1 MSEQEKKELDLEETG
16 AASEEQAPASNK
28 TESAAPTKS
37 TSKSAASKK
46 SKQPDKKK
54 GGPLRYLREMRSE
67 LKKVSWPTKKQ
78 TLNNTGIVIV
88 VVLVVGVFVWIFD
101 GIAGS
106 LIGALI
112 KLFGA

>member
-1 MSEQEKKELDLEETG
+1 MSEHENKDLELEETKSSD
-16 AASEEQAPASNK
+16 AAESVAEAPAK
-28 TESAAPTKS
+28 TPAKS
-37 TSKSAASKK
+37 GSSKK
-46 SKQPDKKK
+46 NKQPEKRK
-54 GGPLRYLREMRSE
+54 GGRGPMRYLREMRSE
-67 LKKVSWPTKKQ
+67 LKKVVWPSKKQ